1 MDIKSETLDLTGQ
14 LLLAMPDMGD
24 PRFAFSVILM
34 CSHSSE
40 GAMGLIINK
49 PATQMK
55 FSDLLKQMK
64 IAPLKTGRDVPVQ
77 IGGPVEP
84 GRGFVLHS
92 SDYFADA
99 NTLRVGDAYGMTVT
113 MDILEDLARGAGP
126 DQALLCMGYAGW
138 GPMQLESELQSNGW
152 LNCDAS
158 PELIFGRNHKEK
170 WQAALQS
177 MGIDPLM
184 LSGVGGQA

>member
-1 MDIKSETLDLTGQ
+1 MDEKPADLDLTGQ

-34 CSHSSE
+34 CNHSGD

-49 PATQMK
+49 PAPGMK
-55 FSDLLKQMK
+55 FQDLLKQMK
-64 IAPLKTGRDVPVQ
+64 IAPLKTGRNVPVHF
-77 IGGPVEP
+77 GGPVEP

-92 SDYFADA
+92 GEYVPDE
-99 NTLRVGDAYGMTVT
+99 NTLRVGEDYGMTVT
-113 MDILEDLARGAGP
+113 TDVLEELARGDGP
-126 DQALLCMGYAGW
+126 EKTILCMGYAGW

-152 LNCDAS
+152 LTCEAT
-158 PELIFGRNHKEK
+158 PELVFGTDPEVQ